1 MDPRIR
7 PQRPEELDRV
17 CEVTR
22 AAFADE
28 PEVVHLVQALATDWA
43 GLAGRSLVT
52 ELDGVVVGHVQVS
65 RAWVDAAERLVDILV
80 LSPLSVLPE
89 MQGRGLG
96 RALVEA
102 AVGVARELGAPLL
115 FLEGDPRLYQ
125 RFGFEPAAR
134 WGCSP
139 PSERIPEPACQLVRL
154 PGWEPWMTGRLVYPD
169 VFWRLDCVGLRG
181 EVLARVRAAL
191 TPQIGSDRQ
200 RGSGSDPIQ

>member
-22 AAFADE
+22 AAFTSE
-28 PEVVHLVQALATDWA
+28 PEVVHLVEALATDWS
-43 GLAGRSLVT
+43 GRAGRSLVADV
-52 ELDGVVVGHVQVS
+52 DGVVIGHVQVS
-65 RAWVDAAERLVDILV
+65 RGWVDAAERLVDVLV

-89 MQGRGLG
+89 HQGRGLG

-102 AVGVARELGAPLL
+102 AVEVAAELGAPLL
-115 FLEGDPRLYQ
+115 FLEGDPRLYR

-134 WGCSP
+134 WGCTP

-154 PGWEPWMTGRLVYPD
+154 PAWESWMTGRIVYPD

-181 EVLARVRAAL
+181 ETLNRVRADL
-191 TPQIGSDRQ
+191 TPKIGSDREPV
-200 RGSGSDPIQ
+200 SGSDPTQ